1 MPQHIGQYSQ
11 IERLPGYTVDQDLTD
26 LHSINARESL
36 GVESIRN
43 VEKFVNVSNVR
54 PLTVLSDG
62 KLYGANDT
70 EDIYVSDDDGDSWT
84 LVSNGLSGTIRCI
97 RQLGD
102 GEVLVSTSS
111 ALQKSSGWPNSPT
124 WSSVLS
130 VTNGI
135 FLEWGVKTYPGSNKC
150 AASEYDGDYLGSKV
164 WISDDDGDTWTEVFS
179 VAAGYHIHGVE
190 RDQWANWRIF
200 VCYHRGPG
208 SDPNKPNNDENGTW
222 YSDNGGTTWNR
233 VPFQSEYTIDA
244 DEGGTS
250 HPDPTTIDALERG
263 VVFGSD
269 HPPNGIWILPR
280 VPNTNPEWYI
290 RPVLIHRDKSVSL
303 SGVARKGVLGSDGIL
318 YVGFNSISPQ
328 EGYLD
333 ATDGVGAWTVY
344 TTEEGGPS
352 PNPAGVT
359 SSGKLILRVGSDT
372 VRTDE
377 PKRSVPTIDQ
387 LGNNAGGIFGGIN
400 AEAGKG
406 SINTAVAIGQ
416 ARATGDSS
424 SEFAGGSVAVGFG
437 ANAPGTNGVS
447 VGPQSAS
454 GIRGVSVGGGAKSS
468 RNGYA
473 SGWNANSVTT
483 SSVGAYASG
492 KDANTGGYARGTAVG
507 NATSIRLTNGTA
519 IGHGAS
525 ADLDGTATGY
535 SSDAERNSVAN
546 GSQAHC
552 TGWFSVCVGA
562 SSNCPHENSVVVG
575 YDTDSTADFQVMV
588 GGRDVEI
595 TDSAKGLVLQSP
607 DGTRWRV
614 TIDNTGTL
622 QTASL

>member
-447 VGPQSAS
+447 VGPNQPLVSAAYQSEAAQKAAAMAMPPAGTPTRS
-454 GIRGVSVGGGAKSS
+454 QLVPLVRTRRVKTPIQVATREARQSEMQPVYVSPMAQPLVMGRRQTSMA
-468 RNGYA
+468 RLLVTPLTL
-473 SGWNANSVTT
+473 SVT
-483 SSVGAYASG
+483 VLRM
-492 KDANTGGYARGTAVG
+492 DH
-507 NATSIRLTNGTA
+507 RLTAPG
-519 IGHGAS
+519 GFP
-525 ADLDGTATGY
+525 
-535 SSDAERNSVAN
+535 SV
-546 GSQAHC
+546 
-552 TGWFSVCVGA
+552 
-562 SSNCPHENSVVVG
+562 
-575 YDTDSTADFQVMV
+575 
-588 GGRDVEI
+588 
-595 TDSAKGLVLQSP
+595 LVPRPIALMK
-607 DGTRWRV
+607 
-614 TIDNTGTL
+614 TL
-622 QTASL
+622 LS